1 VEGKKRMFRVTHTC
15 TKGRWASLNSFSEP
29 GLFDK
34 GGATLKSDVDGTIIE
49 PRIPFIDCKLH
60 K

>member
-1 VEGKKRMFRVTHTC
+1 MFRVTHTC
-15 TKGRWASLNSFSEP
+15 TKGRWASLNSFSELE
-29 GLFDK
+29 LFDK